1 MVHFVEAPALSPN
14 PSPAGGR
21 GETTLSVKGNAPHDQ
36 ESQLPPLR
44 NRRRRTGLD
53 GRPCPPDPGRA

>member
-1 MVHFVEAPALSPN
+1 MEPLALSPN
-14 PSPAGGR
+14 PSPASGR
-21 GETTLSVKGNAPHDQ
+21 GETTLSKKGTHHDAPHPP
-36 ESQLPPLR
+36 LPPLR